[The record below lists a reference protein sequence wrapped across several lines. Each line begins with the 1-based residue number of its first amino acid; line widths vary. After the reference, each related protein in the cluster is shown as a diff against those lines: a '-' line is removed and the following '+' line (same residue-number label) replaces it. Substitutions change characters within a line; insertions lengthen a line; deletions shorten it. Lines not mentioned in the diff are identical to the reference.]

1 LSLLRWYNPEQAIIG
16 EAKRGGGLV
25 GARRRGEEKGR
36 KDKGAYGR
44 GRMVQKTEYVQSE
57 LRQTLR
63 RASWSAII
71 PAASLLRA

>member
-1 LSLLRWYNPEQAIIG
+1 M
-16 EAKRGGGLV
+16 V
-25 GARRRGEEKGR
+25 HGEEDKGR

>member
-1 LSLLRWYNPEQAIIG
+1 MVHG
-16 EAKRGGGLV
+16 E
-25 GARRRGEEKGR
+25 EEKGR

-63 RASWSAII
+63 RL
-71 PAASLLRA
+71 SLIHI